1 MGLNNMMKVFT
12 LVALFMWCHSAHA
25 ALLLSQFSGK
35 ENLANHMSYIEDVD
49 ASLTIDQVYRDINT
63 LPWTDNRAEEFNV
76 GFTHSAYW
84 FRIDMD
90 NDAAT
95 RFIGVIGIEY
105 PLLDDIQVYQIV
117 GKERPW
123 PVAEVGDT
131 QSFTQRNIH
140 HRNFLIPI
148 EQPSNKNATYLIRVQ
163 TTSAMQFPVYLGTE
177 RDYLIGD
184 FDWMIGQ
191 GVFYGI
197 MLIMAAYNLCVYAG
211 VRDNSYLYF
220 VAYVVAFSFAVSSI
234 QGIGFQYIW
243 PDSVNF
249 QSKCISFFILMS
261 IFFAAQFS
269 EGFLHIRQHDV
280 LLSKGMYGVTCAC
293 IFCAAL
299 VPFIAYE
306 YSILLAIAMAVFGAS
321 FFLATGVFLA
331 QKHGG
336 EARYYAVAWLIVL
349 AAIIAWSLNKT
360 GIAPRNF
367 LTEYFVQFALSLE
380 VALLS
385 FGLTDRINRVR
396 IEKIRAKE
404 LALTFQ
410 RRVVAA
416 QKEIVEAH
424 EHAERV
430 LSEKVNERTQELNGA
445 MIQLSQAN
453 AKLKSMSII
462 DGLTGVRNRRYFN
475 EMIER
480 EIGKTRENANPI
492 ALLMLDIDN
501 FKTLNDEHGHLI
513 GDECLR
519 AVAEAIQ
526 EIVTWPIDAVC
537 RYGGEEFAILLPN
550 TPVLAAQ
557 QAAEKIRKKVE
568 SLRFESPDL
577 RITASVG
584 VAGWSTIEENA
595 SPSDLIAEAD
605 AALYQAKHDGRNRVK
620 VA

>member
-1 MGLNNMMKVFT
+1 MRILSFAVLVFLSLGT
-12 LVALFMWCHSAHA
+12 RAELS
-25 ALLLSQFSGK
+25 LSQFTGK
-35 ENLANHMSYIEDVD
+35 ANLAGHMSYIEDPD
-49 ASLTIDQVYRDINT
+49 ATMSIDQVYKSLNT
-63 LPWTDNRAEEFNV
+63 LRWIDNRADEFNA
-76 GFTHSAYW
+76 GFTQSAYW
-84 FRIDMD
+84 FRVDID
-90 NDAAT
+90 NDSAN
-95 RFIGVIGIEY
+95 RFVGVFGIEY

-117 GKERPW
+117 GEERPW
-123 PVAEVGDT
+123 PVAELGDT
-131 QSFTQRNIH
+131 RPFSKRLIH

-148 EQPSNKNATYLIRVQ
+148 EQPSSNKSIYLFRVE
-163 TTSAMQFPVYLGTE
+163 TTSAMQFPLYLGLE
-177 RDYLIGD
+177 RDYLVGD

-197 MLIMAAYNLCVYAG
+197 MLIMAAYNLCVYVG

-220 VAYVVAFSFAVSSI
+220 VAYVVSFSITVSSI

-243 PDSVNF
+243 PDSVGF
-249 QSKCISFFILMS
+249 QAKCISFFIIIS
-261 IFFAAQFS
+261 IFFAALFS
-269 EGFLHIRQHDV
+269 EGFLHIKKYDGF
-280 LLSKGMYGVTCAC
+280 LSKGMYGVTYATL
-293 IFCAAL
+293 FGAAL
-299 VPFIAYE
+299 VPFIDYQ
-306 YSILLAIAMAVFGAS
+306 YSILMAIALAVLGAGY
-321 FFLATGVFLA
+321 FFVTGVFLA
-331 QKHGG
+331 QKNGG

-349 AAIIAWSLNKT
+349 AAIIAWALNKT

-396 IEKIRAKE
+396 IDKIEAKE

-416 QKEIVEAH
+416 QKDIVVAH
-424 EHAERV
+424 ERAEMV
-430 LSEKVNERTQELNGA
+430 LTEKVNERTKELNGA
-445 MIQLSQAN
+445 MGQLSQAN

-492 ALLMLDIDN
+492 ALLMLDIDS
-501 FKTLNDEHGHLI
+501 FKLLNDEYGHLT

-537 RYGGEEFAILLPN
+537 RYGGEEFAVLLPN

-557 QAAEKIRKKVE
+557 KSAEKIRKKVE
-568 SLRFESPDL
+568 GLLFETKEL
-577 RITASVG
+577 KITLSIG
-584 VAGWSTIEENA
+584 VAGWSKIDEDAT
-595 SPSDLIAEAD
+595 PSQLIAVAD